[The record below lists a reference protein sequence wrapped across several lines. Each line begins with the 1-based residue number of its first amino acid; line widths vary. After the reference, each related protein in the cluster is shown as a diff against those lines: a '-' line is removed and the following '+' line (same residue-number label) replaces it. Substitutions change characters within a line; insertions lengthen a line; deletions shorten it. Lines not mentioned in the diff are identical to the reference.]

1 MKMIVYWLINIFIKK
16 RFSVS
21 MREGYVLV
29 DQVLDNGDIIQGCDY
44 SLSTAE
50 MFERLQRYFPN
61 LKKDSNGFI
70 HGNYEGFKYSIRA
83 KNITYLGNPHPG
95 YKKRIQISEDL
106 QHFYRYS
113 KSLGCEPFL
122 IGIYTFGTTQVFV
135 NFSIKDYIEK
145 KANNSSAHVY
155 VSDISAGVIDKIF
168 QKTDY
173 FNNTITVFRHDCVRF
188 FFDDYLNREK
198 KEDDLFGDCNESVD
212 FSFEERQT
220 LGAISCEVYPTIM
233 PSYTIFSIMKFF
245 HEEKRVWHGID
256 CYKEMISAHYR
267 NKFQP
272 EWAGFYLEYEFEKY
286 LRENNLNNKVK
297 FAQYKTKRGIDL
309 DLFFPDISCYGDLKS
324 HSSSSDG
331 IQGNDRA
338 TVIQRIKMD
347 GHVFYIV
354 CTHDTFK
361 DSQFD
366 YEVTKY
372 WNNIQSKENPMSYST
387 RMKHHIVLKEVCI
400 LDINGANFQNLSIF
414 RQGINSNGKLRD
426 PKVMVS
432 KEKLMNFVVA
442 RMLLES

>member
-145 KANNSSAHVY
+145 KAKNSSAHVY
-155 VSDISAGVIDKIF
+155 VSDISAAVIDKIS
-168 QKTDY
+168 K
-173 FNNTITVFRHDCVRF
+173 
-188 FFDDYLNREK
+188 NR
-198 KEDDLFGDCNESVD
+198 LF
-212 FSFEERQT
+212 
-220 LGAISCEVYPTIM
+220 
-233 PSYTIFSIMKFF
+233 
-245 HEEKRVWHGID
+245 
-256 CYKEMISAHYR
+256 
-267 NKFQP
+267 
-272 EWAGFYLEYEFEKY
+272 
-286 LRENNLNNKVK
+286 
-297 FAQYKTKRGIDL
+297 
-309 DLFFPDISCYGDLKS
+309 
-324 HSSSSDG
+324 
-331 IQGNDRA
+331 
-338 TVIQRIKMD
+338 
-347 GHVFYIV
+347 
-354 CTHDTFK
+354 
-361 DSQFD
+361 
-366 YEVTKY
+366 
-372 WNNIQSKENPMSYST
+372 
-387 RMKHHIVLKEVCI
+387 
-400 LDINGANFQNLSIF
+400 
-414 RQGINSNGKLRD
+414 
-426 PKVMVS
+426 
-432 KEKLMNFVVA
+432 
-442 RMLLES
+442 